1 MKHFTL
7 AFAPGAAMLAAG
19 TLAMSLGLAGA
30 ALAQTAWDLP
40 TPYPEGNFHE
50 VNLKAFA
57 EEVNAKAGDAVEIT
71 LHFNQ
76 SLIKHPDIKNSVRDG
91 IVQAGELLVSRLE
104 NENPIF
110 GADSVPF
117 LATSYEAARKLY
129 AAQKPLMEEALQK
142 EGLKLL
148 YSVAWPPQG
157 LYTKDKVEAIGDLS
171 GKKFRAY
178 NTSTEQ
184 IAGLAGMIPTQIE
197 QADVP
202 TAFSTGRVEAMM
214 TSPATGVDVKAWDF
228 LSNYYVLNAWL
239 PRNMVIVSQEAFDAL
254 PKEAQD
260 VVTAA
265 AATAEERGWSASMA
279 ETEKTTQALKD
290 NGITVADPSADMKAG
305 FEKIGATMTDA
316 WVKKAGAPGKTML
329 DAYRK

>member
-1 MKHFTL
+1 MKSFAAVVSGA
-7 AFAPGAAMLAAG
+7 AFAASLALPA
-19 TLAMSLGLAGA
+19 TAF
-30 ALAQTAWDLP
+30 AQTAWDLP

-50 VNLKAFA
+50 QNLKAFA
-57 EEVNAKAGDAVEIT
+57 DEVNEKAGDALKIT
-71 LHFNQ
+71 LHYNQ

-91 IVQAGELLVSRLE
+91 IVPAGEVLVSRLE
-104 NENPIF
+104 NEAPIF

-129 AAQKPLMEEALQK
+129 AAQKPLMEAALEK

-157 LYTKDKVEAIGDLS
+157 LYTKDEVATLSDLS

-178 NTSTEQ
+178 NTSTEE
-184 IAGLAGMIPTQIE
+184 IANLAGMVPTQIE
-197 QADVP
+197 QSDVP

-239 PRNMVIVSQEAFDAL
+239 PRNMVIVNQSAFDAL
-254 PKEAQD
+254 PETAQD
-260 VVTAA
+260 AIMAA
-265 AATAEERGWSASMA
+265 AATAEDRGWQASME
-279 ETEKTTQALKD
+279 ETKKTTQALKD
-290 NGITVADPSADMKAG
+290 NGINVAEPSAELKAG

-316 WVKKAGAPGKTML
+316 WVKRAGAAGDEMMK
-329 DAYRK
+329 AYRN